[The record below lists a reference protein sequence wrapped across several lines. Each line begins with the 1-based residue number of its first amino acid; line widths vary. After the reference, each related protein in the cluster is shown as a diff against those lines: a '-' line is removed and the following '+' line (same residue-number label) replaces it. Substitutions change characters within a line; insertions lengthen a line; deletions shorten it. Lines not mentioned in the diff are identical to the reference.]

1 MNVLSFLTV
10 KKWNRKESVCDK
22 NNEEKDF
29 HAALLLKLL
38 DGDIPIERTEQ
49 EESKESKKFLGNFF
63 SLDINI
69 KI

>member
-22 NNEEKDF
+22 NNEEEDF

-38 DGDIPIERTEQ
+38 DGDIPIERAE
-49 EESKESKKFLGNFF
+49 
-63 SLDINI
+63 
-69 KI
+69 